1 MGINALTKGLLNG
14 IYGISKD
21 VRVKLLSYTV
31 KEKCSMQFR
40 IDDKC
45 FTIEEIPSSVW
56 ENIKILSRRRSGY
69 LYSLFSEADLILD
82 LSAGDSFTDIYGLRR
97 YIYTSLPKLVAI
109 VMKKKL
115 ILMPQTIGPF
125 NNRIIKA
132 VSRYIIKIVI

>member
-1 MGINALTKGLLNG
+1 MKKILIIGGSLQSANMGINALTKGLLNG

-97 YIYTSLPKLVAI
+97 YIYTSLP
-109 VMKKKL
+109 
-115 ILMPQTIGPF
+115 
-125 NNRIIKA
+125 
-132 VSRYIIKIVI
+132 